1 VAEVSIEAS
10 WKAALAEEFQKPYF
24 EALVAF
30 LKDEK
35 KNGKVIYPPG
45 PQIFQAFELC
55 PLPNVKVV
63 ILGQDPYH
71 GPGQAH
77 GLCFSVPAGVPFP
90 PSLQNIFK
98 ELHDDL
104 GIPIP
109 ASGDLSPWARQ
120 GVFLLNAILTVE
132 AHKPASHRGKGWEL
146 FTDQA
151 IQIVSQTQPH
161 VVFMLWGQYA
171 RSKKPLIDPSRHLI
185 LEAAH
190 PSPYSADKG
199 FFGCRHFSKANAFLQ
214 AHGLEP
220 IDWRLP

>member
-1 VAEVSIEAS
+1 MAEVSIEAS